1 MPIRA
6 NCPNCKAVLNIPDD
20 VAGHVVQ
27 CTGCTATFTAPAVAT
42 PAMARPVVARPA
54 ARFGSRTT
62 NRYDDLDDPV
72 RTRRRRRD
80 DDDSDLDDRPI
91 RKKKARKKGESA
103 LPFILAGG
111 GLLLLVLV
119 GLGFG
124 VYYLFFKHSENV
136 AKGGGAVQVEFGPL
150 QVNNG
155 GGQPAPQGG
164 NPFTINSARKSAGR
178 TPFDSGIDIEFTAH
192 QGAGPMYT
200 LVVQVGDDT
209 YGYNLSPLETT
220 TGQHRLR
227 LRLDT
232 FGPRFGRMG
241 GGGGPMEVWVE
252 ERQLGFA
259 GGPFGGGGG
268 GRIVSNKLTV
278 N

>member
-1 MPIRA
+1 
-6 NCPNCKAVLNIPDD
+6 LNIPDD

-27 CTGCTATFTAPAVAT
+27 CTGCTATFTAPAVAM
-42 PAMARPVVARPA
+42 PAMARPVVASPAPA
-54 ARFGSRTT
+54 ARFGSRPT

-124 VYYLFFKHSENV
+124 VYYLFFKQSPNA
-136 AKGGGAVQVEFGPL
+136 AKGGAPAPVEVGLFQG
-150 QVNNG
+150 NNAG
-155 GGQPAPQGG
+155 VQPAPQGG
-164 NPFTINSARKSAGR
+164 NLFTINSARKTTGR

-192 QGAGPMYT
+192 PGAGPMYT
-200 LVVQVGDDT
+200 VVVQVGDDT
-209 YGYNLSPLETT
+209 YGYNLSPLEVTP
-220 TGQHRLR
+220 GQHRLR

-232 FGPRFGRMG
+232 FGPRFGRLG

-252 ERQLGFA
+252 EKQFGFG

>member
-1 MPIRA
+1 
-6 NCPNCKAVLNIPDD
+6 VLNIPDD

-42 PAMARPVVARPA
+42 PMMARPVVAKPAPA

-62 NRYDDLDDPV
+62 NRFDDLDDPV
-72 RTRRRRRD
+72 RPRRRRRD

-91 RKKKARKKGESA
+91 RKKKPRKKGESI
-103 LPFILAGG
+103 LPFVLAGG
-111 GLLLLVLV
+111 GLILVVLI

-124 VYYLFFKHSENV
+124 AYYLFVKNSNNA
-136 AKGGGAVQVEFGPL
+136 AKGGGAVPVQSGPV
-150 QVNNG
+150 QGNNA

-164 NPFTINSARKSAGR
+164 NLFTINSARKTTGR
-178 TPFDSGIDIEFTAH
+178 MPLDTGVDIEFTAH
-192 QGAGPMYT
+192 PGAGPMYT
-200 LVVQVGDDT
+200 LVVQMGEDSFIYD
-209 YGYNLSPLETT
+209 LKPFETT
-220 TGQHRLR
+220 PGQHRLQ
-227 LRLDT
+227 LRLNT

-241 GGGGPMEVWVE
+241 GGAMEVWVE
-252 ERQLGFA
+252 EKH
-259 GGPFGGGGG
+259 FGAFGGGG